1 MQNKLFVMS
10 LLSSTVLLA
19 ACGGSGD
26 GNNGSAANSN
36 RSTGSTAQ
44 TGTTPTAPFSCPADY
59 RRISLSNNSVIAN
72 VSLNIR
78 SDDGIATLTVKTPA
92 DGKTGDL
99 IICLGKPDP
108 VPAGVTAN
116 YVYEVKSSGDLSVMA
131 SSTLTLNFASDV
143 VPDPNPPVIE
153 FADVTNGSVVYKPLV
168 QGASF
173 AGAPNYTLAANA
185 QVPGLYVVRLTK

>member
-1 MQNKLFVMS
+1 MKNKLFVVSLMS
-10 LLSSTVLLA
+10 SAVLLT
-19 ACGGSGD
+19 ACGGGD
-26 GNNGSAANSN
+26 GKGGSAAKDN
-36 RSTGSTAQ
+36 RSADSAAQ
-44 TGTTPTAPFSCPADY
+44 AGTDPTAPFSCPSDY
-59 RRISLSNNSVIAN
+59 RKITLSNNSVIAN
-72 VSLNIR
+72 VNLNIK

-116 YVYEVKSSGDLSVMA
+116 YVYEVKSSGDLRAMA

-153 FADVTNGSVVYKPLV
+153 FADITNGRVTYKPLV

-173 AGAPNYTLAANA
+173 AEAPNYSLAANA
-185 QVPGLYVVRLTK
+185 QDTGLYVVRLTK